1 MIYGDNLLHID
12 GSYGEG
18 GGQILRY
25 AVSLSVFTKKPVKI
39 TNIRKKRPSPGLRPQ
54 HLTAISCMKALCNA
68 ETEGL
73 SIGSLKLKFS
83 PREIQPGEY
92 RFDVGTAGSIILVF
106 QACILSALQT
116 KKPITIRLTG
126 GTDVKW
132 SPSWDYFT
140 HVFLPLIHKMGVKI
154 DAALIKRGYYPKGGG
169 EAVVTIHPTKKIYAL
184 QLEKKQALNQVK
196 GIIHIANLPSHISKR
211 MKHSAIKEIIKNNMQ
226 PSIQINETT
235 TSSPGAGITVWSE
248 SASAVLGSTVIG
260 ERGISSEQVGK
271 TAVDQLVEEIK
282 SKATVD
288 IYAIDQLLPYMA
300 ITNDESICF
309 IRTLSSHT
317 KTAMW
322 LLKQF
327 FIVKFEM
334 KKQEI
339 SIELVVKQ

>member
-1 MIYGDNLLHID
+1 MNGDILLHID

-25 AVSLSVFTKKPVKI
+25 AVSLSVFTKKPVEI
-39 TNIRKKRPSPGLRPQ
+39 TNIRIKRPNPGLRPQ

-68 ETEGL
+68 ETEGV
-73 SIGSLKLKFS
+73 SIGSLKLTFS
-83 PREIQPGEY
+83 PGEIQPREY

-140 HVFLPLIHKMGVKI
+140 HVFLPLIQKMGVKI
-154 DAALIKRGYYPKGGG
+154 DATLIKRGYYPKGGG
-169 EAVVTIHPTKKIYAL
+169 EAVITIHPIKKIYAL
-184 QLEKKQALNQVK
+184 QLKEKQVFKHVK

-211 MKHSAIKEIIKNNMQ
+211 MKHSAIKEMVKNNMQ
-226 PSIQINETT
+226 SSIQIDETT
-235 TSSPGAGITVWSE
+235 TVWSE

-282 SKATVD
+282 SKATID

-300 ITNDESICF
+300 ITNDESLCC

-317 KTAMW
+317 KTVMW

-327 FIVKFEM
+327 FDVKFEM
-334 KKQEI
+334 KKQKS
-339 SIELVVKQ
+339 SIKLVVKQ